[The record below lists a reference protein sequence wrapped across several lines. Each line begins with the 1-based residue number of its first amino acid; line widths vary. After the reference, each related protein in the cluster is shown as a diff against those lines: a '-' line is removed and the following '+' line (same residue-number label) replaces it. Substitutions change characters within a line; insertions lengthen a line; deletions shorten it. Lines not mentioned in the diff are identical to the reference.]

1 MSEAEFTIQRHRL
14 NRTQMRTLKKRPFFR
29 EESIELAIAYGSNF
43 VREYWE
49 DSLDDSGL
57 VDSSDRFEVLEYW
70 GVLDAAV
77 AKEADRYEIQV
88 NVWVCAGQI

>member
-1 MSEAEFTIQRHRL
+1 MSEAEFTIQRYRL
-14 NRTQMRTLKKRPFFR
+14 SRTQMRTLKKRPFFY

-43 VREYWE
+43 VREYCE

-70 GVLDAAV
+70 GVLGC
-77 AKEADRYEIQV
+77 RH
-88 NVWVCAGQI
+88 GRRGRPL